1 MAKAISQ
8 SDTMWV
14 KKGDKLPDGS
24 IAKRGVLWDT
34 KNKKRVTGAVK
45 LVEATKR
52 GKAGETLSVKAGRYS
67 KPGSLK
73 KPGSPPQTE
82 KTLTDA
88 LSRRMSQSPAK
99 LSPRKPAQAASSG
112 YQAGSPASNYK
123 PSGTPTKRQEI
134 NIGRVGPGAGYGTP
148 AQQKVRNLTNQI
160 AAKKAA
166 IAQNKAKAAT
176 SAAARAQQAAD
187 EARLKV
193 LEAQLKGLK

>member
-24 IAKRGVLWDT
+24 IAKRGVVWDT

-45 LVEATKR
+45 LVQATKR
-52 GKAGETLSVKAGRYS
+52 GKAGETLSLKAGRYTKS
-67 KPGSLK
+67 GAGAGK
-73 KPGSPPQTE
+73 KVGTNPPP
-82 KTLTDA
+82 KKVADDA

-99 LSPRKPAQAASSG
+99 LSSPKPASSG

-123 PSGTPTKRQEI
+123 PSGTTTKRQEI
-134 NIGRVGPGAGYGTP
+134 NIGRGGPGAAYGTST
-148 AQQKVRNLTNQI
+148 QQKVRNLTNQI
-160 AAKKAA
+160 TDKKAA
-166 IAQNKAKAAT
+166 IAQNKVKAAT